1 MLQVVE
7 SLRSQNEF
15 RLRRLLCLEFPGYS
29 WKWLKLCDMSV
40 LLFWND
46 TKSCYTEERYP
57 YRAAPNLLNW
67 TLEMQ
72 EAKRSWIFNR
82 KKEWTVY
89 RVDCELK
96 CPSHLSNFN
105 IHWLTKSP
113 FLTSFEQ
120 VKGHLLQSHYRL
132 HTHLYSVQSEKHTVC
147 IGVHLHL
154 FIDIFLTRHS

>member
-1 MLQVVE
+1 MLQGVE
-7 SLRSQNEF
+7 SLRSQNKF
-15 RLRRLLCLEFPGYS
+15 RLRLLCLEFLGYS
-29 WKWLKLCDMSV
+29 WKWVKLCDMSV

-57 YRAAPNLLNW
+57 YRAASTLLSW

-96 CPSHLSNFN
+96 CPSHLSNFI

-113 FLTSFEQ
+113 FLISFEQ
-120 VKGHLLQSHYRL
+120 VKGHLLQSLYRL
-132 HTHLYSVQSEKHTVC
+132 RTQMPFIRFKMRSTLCVLVFIC
-147 IGVHLHL
+147 IC
-154 FIDIFLTRHS
+154 S